1 MVIYKRYNLFRLK
14 RENCGGNIMFGFSV
28 YLSAPIT
35 ARTKNRVARLAKSGF
50 EGVFTSLNL
59 PEDDP
64 SVLLQRLTDLGSEC
78 RGLRLELTVDI
89 STVAL
94 ERLGIS
100 LDKVHELTDI
110 GVTQLR
116 IDDGIPMPSVAKLS
130 QQMGIALNA
139 STISKQDIEL
149 LKDSEANFDNLE
161 AWHNYY
167 PRKNTGLEENWFNQ
181 RNAWLKENGF
191 TVTAFAPGDSDL
203 RGPVFATLPTLESG
217 RYQHPLAAALN
228 LLNNNVNKV
237 YIGDADLQVE
247 TAAQFDSYFRFNT
260 LLLHATTEID
270 LPEYLTAGD
279 LVFHQRPDVAR
290 DAVRLREGRSLKEKT
305 IKPANIKERV
315 RGAITLDNKLARRYE
330 GELQLIKR
338 NLPADPT
345 VNVLGYISQN
355 DLDLLEAC
363 GANQAIQLVF

>member
-1 MVIYKRYNLFRLK
+1 
-14 RENCGGNIMFGFSV
+14 MFGFSV

-35 ARTKNRVARLAKSGF
+35 ACTKNRVARLAKSGF

-59 PEDDP
+59 PEDDS
-64 SVLLQRLTDLGSEC
+64 SVLLQRLTDLGSE
-78 RGLRLELTVDI
+78 RRRLRLELTVDI

-116 IDDGIPMPSVAKLS
+116 IDNGIPMPSVAALS
-130 QQMGIALNA
+130 RKMGVALNA
-139 STISKQDIEL
+139 STISEQDIEL
-149 LKDSEANFDNLE
+149 LKESQANFDNLE

-167 PRKNTGLEENWFNQ
+167 PRKNTGLEEKWFNQ
-181 RNAWLKENGF
+181 QNAWLKKNGF
-191 TVTAFAPGDSDL
+191 TVMAFAPGDSDL

-237 YIGDADLQVE
+237 YIGDADLQLE

-363 GANQAIQLVF
+363 GANQSIQLVF